1 MRVKRP
7 ADHEACQRWHEPG
20 SRRRLDRPALVVAE
34 LRLALPESVV
44 SRTVAILGLHGI
56 RVSLLADIRADLSL
70 VDALL
75 QVLVGEAVQG
85 LLSRAIA
92 AASRQ
97 QQRHRAYQDQLDRA

>member
-1 MRVKRP
+1 MIERP

-20 SRRRLDRPALVVAE
+20 SRRRLDGPTLVVAE

-70 VDALL
+70 IDALL
-75 QVLVGEAVQG
+75 QVLVGEGVLG
-85 LLSRAIA
+85 LLSRAI

-97 QQRHRAYQDQLDRA
+97 QQRHRTHQDQLDRA